1 VLQVP
6 LNRASSIHY
15 LFLFLFLATA
25 RIAKGEDAEQ
35 PLASSK
41 YIMEG
46 MLHNA
51 MENII
56 DQAVQ

>member
-1 VLQVP
+1 MHSLS
-6 LNRASSIHY
+6 LC
-15 LFLFLFLATA
+15 FFLATA

-46 MLHNA
+46 MLYNA